1 MLLDSDMIDSG
12 EADGSES
19 SRQDEKPPAILA
31 QRIQLARWVFKT
43 AAVHSSNSGCQ
54 KVAKGCFSK

>member
-1 MLLDSDMIDSG
+1 MIDSG

-43 AAVHSSNSGCQ
+43 AAVHSSNSGRQ